1 MKGTYKKV
9 QHTIETYYNS
19 CKEEIPQKQVLA
31 IFHDANPAT
40 VIRAY
45 NMAIGDLRRI
55 NLMKQ
60 VMYDRNWT
68 RFKKEVATL
77 MII

>member
-9 QHTIETYYNS
+9 QHTIETYYSS

-68 RFKKEVATL
+68 RFKKKWD
-77 MII
+77 